1 MEQIPGK
8 DASDKEVFDYLMAIC
23 PPDYFVKWNAT
34 SPFFVQA
41 AKELG
46 YYGYDMKPFKEYRKY
61 FSIKNTKNYLQKL
74 MLPQGVDLEF
84 SDYLYCKISGFLLST
99 DARMLFIYGQFDP
112 WSAVM
117 PSDPHKDNLKF
128 FIQPGGSHRARIAT
142 FDEAT
147 QKEIKS
153 ILSQWLY
160 E

>member
-1 MEQIPGK
+1 
-8 DASDKEVFDYLMAIC
+8 
-23 PPDYFVKWNAT
+23 
-34 SPFFVQA
+34 
-41 AKELG
+41 
-46 YYGYDMKPFKEYRKY
+46 MKPFKEYRKY

>member
-1 MEQIPGK
+1 
-8 DASDKEVFDYLMAIC
+8 
-23 PPDYFVKWNAT
+23 
-34 SPFFVQA
+34 
-41 AKELG
+41 
-46 YYGYDMKPFKEYRKY
+46 
-61 FSIKNTKNYLQKL
+61 

-84 SDYLYCKISGFLLST
+84 SDYLYNKISAFLLST

-117 PSDPHKDNLKF
+117 PADPHKDN
-128 FIQPGGSHRARIAT
+128 RARIAT

>member
-1 MEQIPGK
+1 M
-8 DASDKEVFDYLMAIC
+8 
-23 PPDYFVKWNAT
+23 
-34 SPFFVQA
+34 
-41 AKELG
+41 
-46 YYGYDMKPFKEYRKY
+46 
-61 FSIKNTKNYLQKL
+61 NTKNYLQKL

-84 SDYLYCKISGFLLST
+84 SDYLYNKISAFLLST

-117 PSDPHKDNLKF
+117 PADPHKDNIKF
-128 FIQPGGSHRARIAT
+128 FVQPGGSHRARIAT